1 MAAVEQQILVRIK
14 ALVDGLPQV
23 QALANSVNNLNKGGS
38 GFKRLGQDVEQVDK
52 RIAGLTFR
60 IKDTEKSLLGV
71 AVKGSG
77 ATSVLLSAGAAAGTF
92 GAALVA
98 IGAGLSAL
106 GFAAFVAEGIRFNAV
121 IESAKIGIATIVSN
135 TYDVVDAQGKV
146 LEPVEAFNASLIKS
160 EELERGLQKAAILTK
175 FEFEDILG
183 FFNSTVI
190 ASAGLN
196 TNLDQI
202 VRLTQD
208 FALAAGAANI
218 ETQLVRTGIQ
228 QILTGNITVRN
239 PLARV
244 LFPGETTANINKFLK
259 DGKAAGDL
267 VDRLEKKLQVF
278 RLSADTVSQSFDAV
292 SSNVLDAL
300 KLFAAQATFP
310 LFDKLKSTL
319 GSIITQVVDLRG
331 DTVKLTPTF
340 QSIADIL
347 GVILSFL
354 GDQMIGAVDYILATI
369 KDWVTY
375 FEANKQ
381 NLGEILVNIYA
392 IAEQTAGIAIDL
404 ISIVGDVGKAN
415 SDTSNWAALTQYVA
429 LLLGFIRDILN
440 VILGVFQGIAGVLSI
455 SISLFLSYISETL
468 AGIIQD
474 TGHWLDAL
482 IPVAIAID
490 RIAQGLGAAGASIA
504 NSGTDRLLS
513 GLNSEGL
520 FGAQDR
526 INTPFTNPFKAP
538 ARSTNSFNPRRRSG
552 GDGDGGKGAARA
564 AKERI
569 SQAQKLYDAIEKLQ
583 INNANREVE
592 LAKAVNAQLATLNK
606 RRYDQGLISADD
618 YFNKKAELELDDLKR
633 QEESL
638 NKQSKFANEALSRDL
653 GAISG
658 KFSLSEGEIADV
670 IEQIRV
676 AQEAPGELKGANP
689 KVLKQAVEYTK
700 YLEQTAK
707 ITNDL
712 KKIEKERENIGVA
725 TTDAIKDQARV
736 RLQQRN
742 DIKGELASTLG
753 QEGVAATG
761 ALKKRISDELGR
773 HLVDEN
779 KGVPGIEA
787 AATAIRDLGSIDISG
802 VTDQLKIAGI
812 DVDSLSEDTQTLLKL
827 FRALGVA
834 IDLNA
839 TQAIASR
846 IRSQGDFD
854 RQGVSDAFDS
864 GSVNSADAL
873 AATAATKKQLIADL
887 TAQYEKLKAVLDV
900 VSADGGIADPA
911 QLQNANALYRIIQAI
926 TQDYGELAIIQKQAD
941 RDAQNFAQKSDAI
954 EARRISGSI
963 GSKQARAELKIAQE
977 EAIAGLQR
985 ELAELLKLDQTLPD
999 VALKVAGV
1007 QGAIA
1012 TMTNDMNSESIQL
1025 AQSING
1031 TIGDA
1036 FSSFLDNIQSGTQS
1050 IGESFRQLVAGLLLG
1065 IAKAIAQAILLK
1077 FILAPLGLTGGD
1089 SGGAGGFLSGLLG
1102 GAKKHA
1108 TGGIISGAGT
1118 GVSDSIP
1125 ALLSHGE
1132 GIIPA
1137 ARVAG
1142 YGRGMIQSII
1152 DGTFLPVARFSR
1164 FALGGFAGGVNGGS
1178 ASGRGVRILNSVD
1191 PNLLRDFL
1199 TSSEGEEIITNVIGK
1214 NPGLIQRIV

>member
-1 MAAVEQQILVRIK
+1 MAAVEQQILVKIK

-23 QALANSVNNLNKGGS
+23 QALANSVNTLNKGGS
-38 GFKRLGQDVEQVDK
+38 GFKRIGQDAD
-52 RIAGLTFR
+52 IASNKVGGLTFR

-77 ATSVLLSAGAAAGTF
+77 ATSVLLAAGSAAATF
-92 GAALVA
+92 GAALAA
-98 IGAGLSAL
+98 IGVGAAAL
-106 GFAAFVAEGIRFNAV
+106 GFGAFVAEGIRFNAV

-146 LEPVEAFNASLIKS
+146 LAPVDAFNASLVRS

-190 ASAGLN
+190 ASAGLK
-196 TNLDQI
+196 TDLDQI

-228 QILTGNITVRN
+228 QILTGSVTVRN

-244 LFPGETTANINKFLK
+244 LFPGESTANINKFLK
-259 DGKAAGDL
+259 EGKAAGDL

-278 RLSADTVSQSFDAV
+278 RLSANTVSQSFDAV
-292 SSNVLDAL
+292 ASNVGDAF

-310 LFDKLKSTL
+310 LFDKLKVTL
-319 GSIITQVVDLRG
+319 GGIINQIVDLTG
-331 DTVKLTPTF
+331 DSVKLTPTF

-347 GVILSFL
+347 GVILGFL
-354 GDQMIGAVDYILATI
+354 GDQMIAAVDYILATI

-375 FEANKQ
+375 FEANKE
-381 NLGEILVNIYA
+381 NLGAILMNVYA

-404 ISIVGDVGKAN
+404 LSIVGDLGTAN
-415 SDTSNWAALTQYVA
+415 SNTSNWAALTQYVA
-429 LLLGFIRDILN
+429 LLLGFIRDVLN
-440 VILGVFQGIAGVLSI
+440 VILGVFEGIAGVLSI
-455 SISLFLSYISETL
+455 SISTFLSYISDTL

-490 RIAQGLGAAGASIA
+490 RIAQGLGAAGASITDK
-504 NSGTDRLLS
+504 GTNRLLS
-513 GLNSEGL
+513 GLNNEGL

-526 INTPFTNPFKAP
+526 INQPFVNPFKTP
-538 ARSTNSFNPRRRSG
+538 AKSTAHFNARARTG
-552 GDGDGGKGAARA
+552 GGDGGKGAARE

-583 INNANREVE
+583 INNSNREVE
-592 LAKAVNAQLATLNK
+592 LAKMVNAQLQVLNK
-606 RRYDQGLISADD
+606 RRYDQGLISTED
-618 YFNKKAELELDDLKR
+618 YFNEKRKLELDDLAQQEKNLHK
-633 QEESL
+633 QEE
-638 NKQSKFANEALSRDL
+638 FANTALSRDL

-658 KFSLSEGEIADV
+658 KFSLNEDEIQAV

-676 AQEAPGELKGANP
+676 AQESPGELKGANP

-707 ITNDL
+707 ITSDL
-712 KKIEKERENIGVA
+712 KKIDKERENIATA

-736 RLQQRN
+736 RLQQRE

-753 QEGVAATG
+753 QDGVAASN
-761 ALKKRISDELGR
+761 ALKKRISDELGK

-779 KGVPGIEA
+779 KGVPGIEKA
-787 AATAIRDLGSIDISG
+787 AGAIRDLGSIDISG
-802 VTDQLKIAGI
+802 VTDQLKLAGI

-827 FRALGVA
+827 FRALSIA

-839 TQAIASR
+839 TNAVAGKLKSR
-846 IRSQGDFD
+846 ADFD
-854 RQGVSDAFDS
+854 REGVSTAFDS
-864 GSVNSADAL
+864 GQVNSADAL
-873 AATAATKKQLIADL
+873 AANAAIKKQIISDL
-887 TAQYEKLKAVLDV
+887 TAQYNKLKAVLDV
-900 VSADGGIADPA
+900 VSADGGIVDPA
-911 QLQNANALYRIIQAI
+911 QLDNANALYRLIQGI
-926 TQDYGELAIIQKQAD
+926 TQNYGELELIQKQSD
-941 RDAQNFAQKSDAI
+941 RDSQVFANASAEID
-954 EARRISGSI
+954 ARRVSGAIS
-963 GSKQARAELKIAQE
+963 SKQASDELEIAQE
-977 EAIAGLQR
+977 ARIAGLQR
-985 ELAELLKLDQTLPD
+985 ELAELLKLDQALPD
-999 VALKVAGV
+999 VAQKVAAV

-1036 FSSFLDNIQSGTQS
+1036 FSTFLDNIQSGTQS
-1050 IGESFRQLVAGLLLG
+1050 IGDSFRQLVAGLLLG

-1077 FILAPLGLTGGD
+1077 FILEPLGLTGGD
-1089 SGGAGGFLSGLLG
+1089 SGGIGGFFSGLFG
-1102 GAKKHA
+1102 GKKHA
-1108 TGGIISGAGT
+1108 EGGIISGAGT

-1125 ALLSHGE
+1125 ALVSHGE

-1152 DGTFLPVARFSR
+1152 DGTFIPVARFSR
-1164 FALGGFAGGVNGGS
+1164 FAVGTSFAGGSGSGG
-1178 ASGRGVRILNSVD
+1178 GRGAVRIINSLD
-1191 PNLLRDFL
+1191 PNLVKEFM
-1199 TSSEGEEIITNVIGK
+1199 SSAEGEEIITNIIGK